1 MRQGFIVKGDIAYAK
16 ENRELCCMEDSY
28 LVCVDG
34 KCKGVFSRIPTEYQE
49 LSLSD
54 YSGKLIIP
62 GMTDLHVHA
71 PQYTFRGLGMDL
83 ELLEWLQT
91 NTFPEEAKYENVH
104 YATKAYQFF
113 TEDLKTSYTTR
124 ACIFST
130 LHREATEVL
139 MDQLEE
145 TGLITYVGKVNMDRN
160 GSKELCEESAE
171 ASIRD
176 TELWLQEIKGK
187 YKRTMPILTPRFIPS
202 CSDELMK
209 KIAHLSKER
218 GLRIQSHL
226 SENPSEVAWVR
237 ELVPSAGSYAGA
249 YELFEALGNKEYPAI
264 MAHCVYSGEEEIA
277 LLKAHGTYVAH
288 CPESNMNVSS
298 GIAPI
303 RKFLEAGLHVGL
315 GTDVAG
321 GSSLSMTKAMSIA
334 MQASKM
340 YWRLVDSNVKPLV
353 FSDLFY
359 IATLGGGSYFG
370 KVGSFLEGYEMD
382 AVVVDDSLI
391 HSMRTLNLQERLERL
406 IYQEPYCRIEGKYV
420 NGCKIQ

>member
-91 NTFPEEAKYENVH
+91 NTFPEEAKYENVD